1 MFRRRICCEN
11 YSEYSLWG
19 SALYAHDKFLVMV
32 DSILEIPTNLSSWQ
46 GYLNSFECFGWYE
59 IVSLSSFISFFRKN
73 QNAKF
78 NEWWRRGCV
87 GIRNSV
93 LWGKNS
99 HNEYD
104 MCRCVVMQ
112 QELILVFMKVWS
124 DNKILCNS
132 LSLTFK

>member
-11 YSEYSLWG
+11 HSEYSLWDCICTWHV
-19 SALYAHDKFLVMV
+19 SCNDWHHSWNSYKFVFLTWLFTFLWMFWMV
-32 DSILEIPTNLSSWQ
+32 
-46 GYLNSFECFGWYE
+46 WYC
-59 IVSLSSFISFFRKN
+59 VPFKLHFFFRRN

-78 NEWWRRGCV
+78 DEWWRRGCV
-87 GIRNSV
+87 DIRNSV

-104 MCRCVVMQ
+104 MYRCIVMQ
-112 QELILVFMKVWS
+112 QELILVFIKVWS
-124 DNKILCNS
+124 DHKILCNS